1 MRVGEQ
7 SHLFVALACS
17 KPTFESAFGS
27 WRRPPTK
34 GHQPGQLSVTL
45 APESR
50 QNMHLLT
57 VSTFTEIT
65 SRCIFK
71 SRFEFF
77 KMYLNRLLCLDYK
90 PIQF

>member
-1 MRVGEQ
+1 MRLGEQ

-17 KPTFESAFGS
+17 KPTSESAFGS
-27 WRRPPTK
+27 RRRPPTK
-34 GHQPGQLSVTL
+34 GPQPGQLSVPL

-50 QNMHLLT
+50 QTVRLLT

-71 SRFEFF
+71 SRFEF
-77 KMYLNRLLCLDYK
+77 LRC
-90 PIQF
+90 I

>member
-1 MRVGEQ
+1 MRAREQ
-7 SHLFVALACS
+7 SHLFVTLAGS
-17 KPTFESAFGS
+17 KLKFESAFRS
-27 WRRPPTK
+27 WHRPPTR
-34 GHQPGQLSVTL
+34 GHQPGRLSVTQAL
-45 APESR
+45 KSR
-50 QNMHLLT
+50 QTKRLLT

-77 KMYLNRLLCLDYK
+77 KMYLNRLLCRDYK